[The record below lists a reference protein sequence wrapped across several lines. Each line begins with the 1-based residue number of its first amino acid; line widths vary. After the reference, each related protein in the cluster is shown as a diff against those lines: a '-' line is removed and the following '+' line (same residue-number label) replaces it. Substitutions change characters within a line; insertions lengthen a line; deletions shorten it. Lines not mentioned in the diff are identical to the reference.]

1 MWGKKKQ
8 ISSDK
13 IRGICFSIIEQISE
27 AKLSLLMGSCVKD
40 VSPGGQSRQLPQG
53 PQALRGPECSGFT
66 VHQHIHINLYQK

>member
-1 MWGKKKQ
+1 MFVGGKKSK
-8 ISSDK
+8 SAVTKSGD
-13 IRGICFSIIEQISE
+13 
-27 AKLSLLMGSCVKD
+27 LDLMGSCVKD